1 MLGVEP
7 VRSSARGYSRRTFL
21 TVATTAA
28 ASNAA
33 LADEN
38 SIPIIDTHLHLYDPK
53 RPQGI
58 PYPKIPNPPQALPS
72 QYRED
77 VTPLGIVGGIE
88 VEASPWVEDNSWVL
102 GIIKDEPIIV
112 GTIGNVNPTKPEFR
126 ASLERFHRN
135 KLFLGIR
142 YGNVWEG
149 DSLAAALDSP
159 DFIANMKAFA
169 QTGLTLEVANPR
181 VDLIE
186 ATVRL
191 TDKVPDLRVVLGHLQ
206 ALPLPAD
213 PKVLKAYSSNLRELR
228 KRKIYAKVSGLP
240 AAAAGKAQ
248 TDPASYKPMLDF
260 IWDIFGENFIVFA
273 AGWSRVAQQP
283 PALERMKTN
292 LKIFHTY
299 VLAKGRPAAEKFF
312 WQNSVHAFRW
322 VRRDAKQPQLA

>member
-7 VRSSARGYSRRTFL
+7 ARSSARSFSRRTFL
-21 TVATTAA
+21 ATATAA
-28 ASNAA
+28 TVSNIA
-33 LADEN
+33 LAEEN

-53 RPQGI
+53 RPQGV

-88 VEASPWVEDNSWVL
+88 VEASPWVEDNLWVL
-102 GIIKDEPIIV
+102 ESIKDEPIIV
-112 GTIGNVNPTKPEFR
+112 GTVGNVNPTKPEFR
-126 ASLERFHRN
+126 EYLDRYHRN

-149 DSLAAALDSP
+149 DSLAAALGSP

-181 VDLIE
+181 VDLME

-191 TDKVPDLRVVLGHLQ
+191 TDKVPDLRVVVGHLQ

-213 PKVLKAYSSNLRELR
+213 PKVLNAYSNNLRELR
-228 KRKIYAKVSGLP
+228 KRKFYAKVSGLP
-240 AAAAGKAQ
+240 AAAAVKLQ
-248 TDPASYKPMLDF
+248 TDPASYKPMFDF
-260 IWDIFGENFIVFA
+260 IWDIFGEDFIVFA

-283 PALERMKTN
+283 TPIEKMKTN

-299 VLAKGRPAAEKFF
+299 TLAKGRPAAEKFF
-312 WQNSVHAFRW
+312 WQNSVNAFRW